1 MKDQNQNK
9 SITKIFL
16 IGIFILAF
24 TFLIALTISAN
35 SKVEFEGR
43 CEINNIS
50 IEINDTGFN
59 YLNIDEGNIDC
70 YSKVKMPLWLLG
82 R

>member
-1 MKDQNQNK
+1 MKDQNI
-9 SITKIFL
+9 SKILLVGIL
-16 IGIFILAF
+16 ILVF
-24 TFLIALTISAN
+24 TFLILLTILAN

-50 IEINDTGFN
+50 FEINETGFN
-59 YLNIDEGNIDC
+59 YLNIDKGNIDC
-70 YSKVKMPLWLLG
+70 SSKVKMPLWLLG

>member
-1 MKDQNQNK
+1 MKDKNISK
-9 SITKIFL
+9 IITV
-16 IGIFILAF
+16 GILILAF
-24 TFLIALTISAN
+24 TFLIALTILGN

-50 IEINDTGFN
+50 FEINDTGFN
-59 YLNIDEGNIDC
+59 YLNIDKGNIDC